1 VFMRRILFND
11 PPPATPGQVSE
22 EIAEELQDRL
32 LQLLGVYTH
41 PRGRVDYAGLRES
54 DAFREAVECSRR
66 LHHLDLS
73 RLSTRAAR
81 LAFWINAYNALT
93 LHAIIAL
100 GVRRS
105 VWEVW
110 NFFGRVSYRIGDL
123 TFSADEIEH
132 GLLRGN
138 RRRIIPPLRP
148 FAGHDLRVAFAVTPL
163 DPRIHFAISCGARSC
178 PPVTV
183 YRAGAVDEQLD
194 LATRNFVNQ
203 EVTLDAEGR
212 IACSKIFKWY
222 RRDFDSVGGLSEFL
236 LRYLD
241 DGPVRAAVAGG
252 MLPCQ
257 AFRPYR
263 WGLQHRPA
271 K

>member
-1 VFMRRILFND
+1 MSRILLND

-32 LQLLGVYTH
+32 LRPLGAYTR
-41 PRGRVDYAGLRES
+41 PGGRVDYAGLRES

-73 RLSTRAAR
+73 RLRARAAR
-81 LAFWINAYNALT
+81 LAFWINVYNALV
-93 LHAIIAL
+93 LHGIIAL
-100 GVRRS
+100 GVSRT

-110 NFFGRVSYRIGDL
+110 NFLGRVSYRVGGFAL
-123 TFSADEIEH
+123 STEQIEH

-148 FAGHDLRVAFAVTPL
+148 FARHDPRLALVVSPV

-178 PPVTV
+178 PPVSV
-183 YRAGAVDEQLD
+183 YTAAAIDQQLD
-194 LATRNFVNQ
+194 LATRNFINR
-203 EVTLDAEGR
+203 EVTLDPHGR
-212 IACSKIFKWY
+212 IACSRIFKWY
-222 RRDFDSVGGLSEFL
+222 RRDFDAAGGLREFL

-241 DGPVRAAVAGG
+241 DGPVRDALAGG
-252 MLPCQ
+252 AAPCQ
-257 AFRPYR
+257 VFRPYR
-263 WGLQHRPA
+263 WGLQYPPV